1 MPKGMEPEQWGVY
14 MMLEWQNFSTAG
26 LTIPYFLAKQ

>member
-1 MPKGMEPEQWGVY
+1 MPKGMETEQWGVY
-14 MMLEWQNFSTAG
+14 MMLEQQKIIIAG